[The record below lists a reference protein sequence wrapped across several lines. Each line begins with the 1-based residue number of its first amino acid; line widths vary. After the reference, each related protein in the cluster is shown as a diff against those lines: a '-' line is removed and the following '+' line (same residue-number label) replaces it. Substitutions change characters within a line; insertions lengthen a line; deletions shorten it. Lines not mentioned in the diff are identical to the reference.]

1 MIGTSIKFPL
11 KKQHKVISSK
21 SWIRLES
28 MQLACGEG
36 KKSRT
41 EILEETKLTYGIK
54 LRSVVAWVRD
64 AM

>member
-1 MIGTSIKFPL
+1 MVYFY
-11 KKQHKVISSK
+11 
-21 SWIRLES
+21 
-28 MQLACGEG
+28 
-36 KKSRT
+36 